1 MREVKK
7 MDENIHHEHHV
18 RGQRAHHEHGWRG
31 EFGEGRERH
40 HHHGG
45 FGHRRGGRGR
55 GFGRPGGWQQADLP
69 PAEGADA
76 WLRGRLPEGW
86 FTAPPTVT
94 VDREEITVIG
104 ELPPPEGD
112 ETDAA
117 LGRIS
122 RFREET
128 REQRMQIADEAEGRY
143 GRKVAWG
150 ATIGDTRVLFT
161 HLSVPVMTRLRQS
174 ERRVLDTL
182 VDAGVARSRS
192 EALAWCVKL
201 VGEHT
206 DEWLAN
212 LRAAMSEVDKLRAQ
226 GPDLGDVEDTQEV

>member
-1 MREVKK
+1 
-7 MDENIHHEHHV
+7 MDENIHHERHA

-31 EFGEGRERH
+31 EYGEGREGHERR

-86 FTAPPTVT
+86 FTAPPAVT

-150 ATIGDTRVLFT
+150 ATIGETRVLFT

-226 GPDLGDVEDTQEV
+226 GPDLGDAEDTQEV